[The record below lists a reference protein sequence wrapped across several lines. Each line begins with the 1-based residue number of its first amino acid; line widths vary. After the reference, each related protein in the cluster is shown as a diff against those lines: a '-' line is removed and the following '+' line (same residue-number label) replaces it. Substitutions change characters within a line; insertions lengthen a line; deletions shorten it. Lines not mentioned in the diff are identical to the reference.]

1 MGSELEIRQLNEEEL
16 EMVVRIQEAITQKPV
31 SQEWRNLLKLN
42 FSKPEGIDLVAV
54 RDGEVV
60 GYMHAQVRRG
70 DFGLEKSGWIEMFG
84 VAPKVMGEGVGRA
97 LADASMKELEK
108 RGIKDIYTAVRWD
121 SGDILAFFKKI
132 GFNLS
137 DFINLKIHLE

>member
-31 SQEWRNLLKLN
+31 SREWRNLLKLN